1 MSTDIESFFD
11 PETYTLTHLVAD
23 TGGKHCVLIDPVLDF
38 DPKSGRTSTQSA
50 DVVLARIAERK
61 LSLDWVLETHVHA
74 DHLTAAAYIRDATG
88 ARIATGGK
96 VTSVQKTFTDIYN
109 LNGDAS
115 TEAVFDHVFDDQ
127 EQIKVGDLSGHV
139 MFTPGHTPSCVTY
152 VFGDAAF
159 IGDTLFA
166 PDYGSARCDF
176 PGGDGATLYNS
187 IQKILNL
194 GDDTRL
200 FLCHDYMPNGREL
213 VTHTTVATQR
223 TENIH
228 LVQVSTA
235 EAYAAMRKAKDA
247 TLSMPVLILPSV
259 QVNIRAGALPDAEDN
274 GVQYLKIPLNQF

>member
-1 MSTDIESFFD
+1 MSIDVESFFD
-11 PETYTLTHLVAD
+11 PDTYTLTHLVTDAS
-23 TGGKHCVLIDPVLDF
+23 GKHCILIDPVLDY
-38 DPKSGRTSTQSA
+38 DSKSGRTSTQSA
-50 DVVLARIAERK
+50 DVVLARIAERN
-61 LSLDWVLETHVHA
+61 LSLDLVLETHVHA
-74 DHLTAAAYIRDATG
+74 DHLTAAAYIRSVTG
-88 ARIATGGK
+88 ARVATGGK
-96 VTSVQKTFTDIYN
+96 VTKVQKTFTDIYN

-115 TEAVFDHVFDDQ
+115 TEAVFDHVFDDG
-127 EQIKVGDLSGHV
+127 EQIKIGDLSGHV

-187 IQKILNL
+187 IQKILSL
-194 GDDTRL
+194 GNDTRL

-213 VTHTTVATQR
+213 VTHTTVAKQR

-228 LVQVSTA
+228 LTQVSTPD
-235 EAYAAMRKAKDA
+235 AYAAMRAAKDA
-247 TLSMPVLILPSV
+247 TLTMPALILPSV

>member
-1 MSTDIESFFD
+1 MSTDVETFFD
-11 PETYTLTHLVAD
+11 PDTFTLTHLVTDNA
-23 TGGKHCVLIDPVLDF
+23 GKHCVIIDPVLDF
-38 DPKSGRTSTQSA
+38 DPKSGRISTQSA
-50 DVVLARIAERK
+50 DVVLARIAARG
-61 LSLDWVLETHVHA
+61 LTLDWVLETHVHA
-74 DHLTAAAYIRDATG
+74 DHLTAASYIREKTG
-88 ARIATGGK
+88 TRIATGGN
-96 VTSVQKTFTDIYN
+96 VTGVQKTFTDIYN
-109 LNGDAS
+109 LDGDAA
-115 TEAVFDHVFDDQ
+115 TEGVFDHVFQDGDII
-127 EQIKVGDLSGHV
+127 EIGDLSGYV

-187 IQKILNL
+187 IQKILSL

-213 VTHTTVATQR
+213 VTHTTVATQKA
-223 TENIH
+223 ENIH
-228 LVQVSTA
+228 MTQVSSG

-274 GVQYLKIPLNQF
+274 GIQYLKIPLNQF

>member
-1 MSTDIESFFD
+1 MSTDVESFFD
-11 PETYTLTHLVAD
+11 PDTYTLTHLLTDA
-23 TGGKHCVLIDPVLDF
+23 GGKHCVLIDPVLDY
-38 DPKSGRTSTQSA
+38 DSKSGCTSTQSA
-50 DVVLARIAERK
+50 DVMLARIAERN
-61 LSLDWVLETHVHA
+61 LSLDMILETHVHA
-74 DHLTAAAYIRDATG
+74 DHLTAASYIRGVTG
-88 ARIATGGK
+88 ARVATGGK
-96 VTSVQKTFTDIYN
+96 VTGVQKTFTDIYN

-115 TEAVFDHVFDDQ
+115 TEAVFDHVFDDG
-127 EQIKVGDLSGHV
+127 EQIKIGDLSGYV

-187 IQKILNL
+187 IQRILSL
-194 GDDTRL
+194 SDDTRL

-213 VTHTTVATQR
+213 VSHTTVAKQS

-228 LVQVSTA
+228 LIQVSTPD
-235 EAYAAMRKAKDA
+235 AYAAMRAAKDA
-247 TLSMPVLILPSV
+247 TLSMPALILPSV

-274 GVQYLKIPLNQF
+274 GVQYLKIPLNKF

>member
-235 EAYAAMRKAKDA
+235 EAYAAMRRAKDA

>member
-1 MSTDIESFFD
+1 MSTDVETFFD

-23 TGGKHCVLIDPVLDF
+23 SAGKHCVLIDPVLDY
-38 DPKSGRTSTQSA
+38 DPKSGRTSTRSA
-50 DVVLARIAERK
+50 DLVLARIAERD
-61 LSLDWVLETHVHA
+61 LTLDWVLETHVHA
-74 DHLTAAAYIRDATG
+74 DHLTAAAYIRETTG
-88 ARIATGGK
+88 TRIATGGK

-109 LNGDAS
+109 LHGDAS
-115 TEAVFDHVFDDQ
+115 NEAVFDHVFEDG
-127 EQIKVGDLSGHV
+127 EQINVGDLSGHII
-139 MFTPGHTPSCVTY
+139 FTPGHTPSCATY

-176 PGGDGATLYNS
+176 PGGDGEILYAS
-187 IQKILNL
+187 IQKILSL

-213 VTHTTVATQR
+213 VTHTTVATQKA
-223 TENIH
+223 ENIH
-228 LVQVSTA
+228 LAQVSTA
-235 EAYAAMRKAKDA
+235 EAYDAMRKAKDA
-247 TLSMPVLILPSV
+247 TLTMPVLILPSV

>member
-1 MSTDIESFFD
+1 MSTNVETFFD

-23 TGGKHCVLIDPVLDF
+23 SASKHCVLIDPVLDY
-38 DPKSGRTSTQSA
+38 DPKSGRTSTRSA
-50 DVVLARIAERK
+50 DVVLARIAERN
-61 LSLDWVLETHVHA
+61 LTLDWVLETHVHA
-74 DHLTAAAYIRDATG
+74 DHLTAAAYIRDAIG

-96 VTSVQKTFTDIYN
+96 VSGVQKTFTDIYN
-109 LNGDAS
+109 LNGNAS
-115 TEAVFDHVFDDQ
+115 SEAVFDHVFEDG
-127 EQIKVGDLSGHV
+127 EQINVGDLSGHV

-176 PGGDGATLYNS
+176 PGGDGATLYAS
-187 IQKILNL
+187 IQKILSL

-213 VTHTTVATQR
+213 VTHTTVATQKA
-223 TENIH
+223 ENIH
-228 LVQVSTA
+228 LTQVSTA
-235 EAYAAMRKAKDA
+235 EAYDAMRKAKDA
-247 TLSMPVLILPSV
+247 TLTMPVLILPSV

>member
-74 DHLTAAAYIRDATG
+74 DRLTAAAYIRDATG

>member
-1 MSTDIESFFD
+1 MSTDVESFFD
-11 PETYTLTHLVAD
+11 PETYTLTHLVTDSA
-23 TGGKHCVLIDPVLDF
+23 GKHCVLIDPVLDY
-38 DPKSGRTSTQSA
+38 DPKSGRTSTRSA
-50 DVVLARIAERK
+50 DVILARIAERN
-61 LSLDWVLETHVHA
+61 LILDWVLETHVHA
-74 DHLTAAAYIRDATG
+74 DHLTAAAYIRGATST
-88 ARIATGGK
+88 RIATGGN
-96 VTSVQKTFTDIYN
+96 VSRVQKTFTDIYN

-115 TEAVFDHVFDDQ
+115 NEAVFDHVFDDQ
-127 EQIKVGDLSGHV
+127 EQIHVGNLSGYV

-176 PGGDGATLYNS
+176 PGGDGATLYTS
-187 IQKILNL
+187 IQKILSL

-223 TENIH
+223 AENIH
-228 LVQVSTA
+228 LTQVSTA
-235 EAYAAMRKAKDA
+235 EAYDVMRKAKDA
-247 TLSMPVLILPSV
+247 TLTMPVLILPSV
-259 QVNIRAGALPDAEDN
+259 QINIRAGALPDAEDN